1 MRKQWNFI
9 NSFALNRKETKADH
23 RAASESADLRE
34 FAGLIMAVERNE
46 EYLRKENQELI
57 EQWRCAFPLL
67 NSYTTQK

>member
-1 MRKQWNFI
+1 MELHKFVCFEPKRNESRPQ
-9 NSFALNRKETKADH
+9 
-23 RAASESADLRE
+23 SESADLRE

-67 NSYTTQK
+67 NSYTNQK